1 MTSQALA
8 VNQHTGE
15 VEDWTNR
22 ATVAPVSI
30 PVGLTPTDGQAG
42 KFGAGWKGP
51 KGAPVQSKT
60 LVATHPDRVV
70 IEGVAAILGGDVVE
84 VIDKM
89 MKPEKQYRVVTKASS
104 LDVMIKS
111 TGSYSAV
118 YESWSAG
125 GVSMRTDGVR
135 NLVSGSLLADP
146 CPPAAA
152 FDTPQEATASAKAW
166 ADRNDLTLTT
176 RLKVVPMDLPS
187 LTPWKVETHSWM
199 AASTFAN
206 TALNLAVFAN
216 NGVGCV
222 AARVTLTPA
231 TGNDV
236 LEGRRAPASAREAK
250 PGQRQ
255 MTDGTWVGKSNF
267 VLWNIELVTQTP
279 KTMMALS
286 QVATMRAVEVA
297 RAEVTQMLELER
309 STDMS
314 KRAVHGPRT
323 FDRADPFPLDEQEV
337 PAGSPTVI
345 DAKND
350 LVAAIAAAGVPE
362 AERKALATKLWGARV
377 QGKPTFLR
385 RDTYRLL
392 LGDVGDIAEA
402 ILAAKAAQEAAV
414 TPPAGDDWDDDIIDA
429 EVVEN
434 NTSGVAA

>member
-1 MTSQALA
+1 MEGRT
-8 VNQHTGE
+8 H
-15 VEDWTNR
+15 
-22 ATVAPVSI
+22 
-30 PVGLTPTDGQAG
+30 
-42 KFGAGWKGP
+42 GW
-51 KGAPVQSKT
+51 
-60 LVATHPDRVV
+60 
-70 IEGVAAILGGDVVE
+70 I
-84 VIDKM
+84 
-89 MKPEKQYRVVTKASS
+89 
-104 LDVMIKS
+104 
-111 TGSYSAV
+111 
-118 YESWSAG
+118 
-125 GVSMRTDGVR
+125 
-135 NLVSGSLLADP
+135 
-146 CPPAAA
+146 
-152 FDTPQEATASAKAW
+152 
-166 ADRNDLTLTT
+166 
-176 RLKVVPMDLPS
+176 
-187 LTPWKVETHSWM
+187 

-216 NGVGCV
+216 NGIGYV
-222 AARVTLTPA
+222 AARLTLTPA

-279 KTMMALS
+279 KTVMALS
-286 QVATMRAVEVA
+286 QVATMRAVQVA

-314 KRAVHGPRT
+314 KRAVHAPRT

-350 LVAAIAAAGVPE
+350 LVAAIAAAGVPK

-377 QGKPTFLR
+377 QGKPTILH

-392 LGDVGDIAEA
+392 LGDVGDIAKA